1 MTNLKRKA
9 PIIGAIALL
18 FAVVIGGTFAYFS
31 QESAV
36 DNYLTARA
44 YDSTLEENFTPPE
57 DGNFTPGVE
66 VDKEVYVT
74 NSGDVGMLVRITYE
88 EYWNSALNGS
98 LVLADPVAGYYNGD
112 TDASSIVKKATT
124 STLWTYGGDG
134 WYYYLAELIPG
145 ASTQNFIDSIMLKES
160 TMDTTTTYDVRYWD
174 GTTEVTT
181 LGLDLAAK
189 DALVASITTPSY
201 LISVVS
207 NQNTSSPTGDYQ
219 LTIKAQTV
227 QAISE
232 AALDWASLVTDVDV
246 LFFLNGIS

>member
-9 PIIGAIALL
+9 PIIGAIALI

-66 VDKEVYVT
+66 VDKQVYVT

-88 EYWNSALNGS
+88 EYWDSVLNGS
-98 LVLADPVAGYYNGD
+98 LLLADPVAGYYNGD
-112 TDASSIVKKATT
+112 TDASSLVKKATT

-134 WYYYLAELIPG
+134 WYYYLAELAPG
-145 ASTQNFIDSIMLKES
+145 TSTENFINSIMLKAS
-160 TMDTTTTYDVRYWD
+160 SMSTTTTYDVRYWD
-174 GTTEVTT
+174 GTSEVTT
-181 LGLDLAAK
+181 TGLDLAAK
-189 DALVASITTPSY
+189 NALVASITTPSY

-207 NQNTSSPTGDYQ
+207 NQNTSSPTGNYQ

-227 QAISE
+227 QAISD
-232 AALDWASLVTDVDV
+232 AADIWAGSATVQDVIDFLD
-246 LFFLNGIS
+246 GIS